1 MFLGTYH
8 HSLDAK
14 GRVSIPARYR
24 EILAG
29 QKEPGLILTINHGDA
44 EQCLVAY
51 PRAPFYKLAESL
63 VSDSPMDPRLE
74 RYARAI
80 FQAATEVAADRQ
92 GRILLPQTLRDLV
105 GIQREVTWVGM
116 FNRMELWDRARFEKS
131 QRADLAEVGNLNKL
145 YTEIISNSS
154 K

>member
-8 HSLDAK
+8 HSLDTK

-24 EILAG
+24 EIISA
-29 QKEPGLILTINHGDA
+29 QSEQGLILTINYGDA
-44 EQCLVAY
+44 EQCVVVY
-51 PRAPFYKLAESL
+51 PREPFHRMAQKLI
-63 VSDSPMDPRLE
+63 SDGPMDAQLE

-80 FQAATEVAADRQ
+80 LPESTEVSHDRQ
-92 GRILLPQTLRDLV
+92 GRILIPVNLRDLV

-116 FNRMELWDRARFEKS
+116 FNRMEIWDRAKWEAAHKT
-131 QRADLAEVGNLNKL
+131 DLAEVSNLNRL
-145 YTEIISNSS
+145 YTEIYNEN